1 MITAGTTYAYITN
14 EGTRGRDVT
23 IERVFEG
30 VAIATSGQ
38 VGDMGPFSMHFDAIT
53 GDGLNDYTGTKLIS
67 IH

>member
-14 EGTRGRDVT
+14 EGTRGTDVK
-23 IERVFEG
+23 IERVFNG
-30 VAIATSGQ
+30 IAFATSGQ
-38 VGDMGPFSMHFDAIT
+38 VGDLGPFSMTFDVVT